1 MSLKDR
7 VWAFH
12 LSHMSKP
19 AEDRPIYQ
27 ELLQGQ
33 AKRILELGVG
43 QADRSLRMIETASRD
58 CDAREI
64 YYTGVDLFESRDIA
78 RGGGLPLK
86 AAYQKLVPTGAHIR
100 LVPGDAFSGIARIAN
115 SLQGVD
121 LVVISGDH
129 SPDDLKRAWFY
140 FPRMLHDRSQ
150 VFLQKPFQSGMPAPF
165 DRVSPADIA
174 AWVRQTQRRRAA

>member
-64 YYTGVDLFESRDIA
+64 YYTGVGSRTPPEGCLSEIGTHRGPYPACAGGCLF
-78 RGGGLPLK
+78 G
-86 AAYQKLVPTGAHIR
+86 H
-100 LVPGDAFSGIARIAN
+100 
-115 SLQGVD
+115 
-121 LVVISGDH
+121 
-129 SPDDLKRAWFY
+129 
-140 FPRMLHDRSQ
+140 RS
-150 VFLQKPFQSGMPAPF
+150 
-165 DRVSPADIA
+165 DC
-174 AWVRQTQRRRAA
+174 